1 LIAFGVLLALWIL
14 GEASLSHEDQP
25 TGGTLAWPTG
35 LLVLASQVA
44 AVATAHAAAWG
55 AAWGG
60 AAVMAAGI
68 ALRLAAILALGHGFA
83 SALGS
88 TSLVTSGPYRFA
100 RHPSELGLLGIL
112 FGGAWLVA
120 SPWAA
125 GIAAAAVPLVVI
137 RCLREDRALARHA
150 GYAAWRRGVGWFAPR
165 LRAFTAP

>member
-14 GEASLSHEDQP
+14 GEASLSHEDRA
-25 TGGTLAWPTG
+25 TAGTLALPTG
-35 LLVLASQVA
+35 LLVLVSQVA

-68 ALRLAAILALGHGFA
+68 ALRLAAILALGRGFA

-100 RHPSELGLLGIL
+100 RHPSELGLLLIL
-112 FGGAWLVA
+112 FGGAWLLTSA
-120 SPWAA
+120 WAA
-125 GIAAAAVPLVVI
+125 GLALADL
-137 RCLREDRALARHA
+137 ALARHP
-150 GYAAWRRGVGWFAPR
+150 GHAAWRRAVGWFAPR
-165 LRAFTAP
+165 LRAPATPSGAG